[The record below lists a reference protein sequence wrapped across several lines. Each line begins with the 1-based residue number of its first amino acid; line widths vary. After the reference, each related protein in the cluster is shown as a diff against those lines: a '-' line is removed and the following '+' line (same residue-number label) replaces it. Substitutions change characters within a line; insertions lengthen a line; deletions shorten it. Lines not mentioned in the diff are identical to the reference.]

1 MIITGEVRNIIYH
14 NEESHYYILA
24 VDLGD
29 KEVTI
34 TGTFSNL
41 VVDMNYEFHVTEKA
55 HPIYGKQ
62 YVAEAARIIQPSGNK
77 QIQDFLASGLFE
89 GIGDTMA
96 ARIVDAFGQDAL
108 DIMRYNPRRLLEIQ
122 GIGEA
127 TFEKIQASFQSHMEA
142 EDTLFFL
149 SQLGLSVKQSL
160 KIYEAYGPNTID
172 KLKRNPYYL
181 VKDIRGLG
189 FKQVDQ
195 LASKLGFDERS
206 MERVESIII
215 YLLESEAMNGH
226 MFLYHDDL
234 YRMVKEMVG
243 HPEELFETAMTD
255 LTIRGD
261 IFLEVVK
268 EGESAQSQ
276 MMDPRD
282 LHPGKRIIEPFEAAH
297 RIDESTDS
305 PKPVIRVY
313 THQMHLIEVGII
325 REIARIQYG
334 MTKDISFKGNFS
346 KLELTFEQQLA
357 VDMAFDEP
365 MFILTGGPGTGKTT
379 ILRELM
385 LRMEAAEVTFALCAP
400 TGRAASRM
408 EEVIERPASTIH
420 RLLEYQFNEDTN
432 FLHFE
437 RNHENPLDAKVLVV
451 DEVSML
457 DAPLCLK
464 LLEAVRTGSR
474 VIFIGDS
481 NQLPAVGPGNVLADL
496 MASGVIKTCALTQIH
511 RQAQDSLIL
520 LNAHAMLHEGEM
532 FVNQK
537 GRDFFFIQVKQQ
549 RELLDTLLDVV
560 ATRMPKYYGIDP
572 IKDIT
577 VLTPVRGGLL
587 GAENLNLSLQARLNP
602 SKADKI
608 FGRFLP
614 GDKIMQNKNN
624 YTLSWTKAGTLEDG
638 DGIFNGE
645 IGTVELQGK
654 QGMVVLFQDQKR
666 VVYTKELAD
675 DLVLAYAM
683 TIHKSQGN
691 EFDYVVLPMFA
702 MPEPLRSK
710 NLIYTAITRAKKQV
724 TLVGDQQIFT
734 QLVHLD
740 KPIIRNSSLGE
751 RLKRVYSQAK

>member
-1 MIITGEVRNIIYH
+1 MILTGEIRSIIYQ
-14 NEESHYYILA
+14 NEDNHYYILG

-34 TGTFSNL
+34 TGTFSQ
-41 VVDMNYEFHVTEKA
+41 VVLDMLYEFHVIEKE
-55 HPIYGKQ
+55 HPLYGKQ
-62 YVAEAARIIQPSGNK
+62 YVAEASRILKPSNRK
-77 QIQDFLASGLFE
+77 QIQEFLASGLFD

-96 ARIVDAFGQDAL
+96 ARIVEEFGEDAL
-108 DIMRYNPRRLLEIQ
+108 DVMRYNPRRLLDIQ
-122 GIGEA
+122 GIGQA
-127 TFEKIQASFQSHMEA
+127 TFEKIQASFSAHMEA

-160 KIYEAYGPNTID
+160 KIYEAYGAHTTD

-181 VKDIRGLG
+181 IKDVRGLG

-195 LASKLGFDERS
+195 IALRLGFDDRA
-206 MERVESIII
+206 MERIESIIV
-215 YLLESEAMNGH
+215 YLLDSEAMNGH
-226 MFLYHDDL
+226 MYLLRDHLYHMVRDMIGNPDD
-234 YRMVKEMVG
+234 V
-243 HPEELFETAMTD
+243 FDQAITD
-255 LTIRGD
+255 LVLKG
-261 IFLEVVK
+261 
-268 EGESAQSQ
+268 
-276 MMDPRD
+276 D
-282 LHPGKRIIEPFEAAH
+282 LHQETVDGEM
-297 RIDESTDS
+297 
-305 PKPVIRVY
+305 RVY
-313 THQMHLIEVGII
+313 TIGMHRIEIGII

-334 MTKDISFKGNFS
+334 MPKDISFKGNFS

-365 MFILTGGPGTGKTT
+365 IFILTGGPGTGKTT
-379 ILRELM
+379 ILKELM
-385 LRMEAAEVTFALCAP
+385 LRMEAAEVTYALCAP

-408 EEVIERPASTIH
+408 EEVIDRPASTIH
-420 RLLEYQFNEDTN
+420 RLLEYQFNDDTSY
-432 FLHFE
+432 LHFE
-437 RNHENPLDAKVLVV
+437 RNSTNPLEAQVVVV

-464 LLEAVRTGSR
+464 LLEAVKTGTR
-474 VIFIGDS
+474 VMFIGDA

-496 MASGVIKTCALTQIH
+496 MASGAIKTCGLTQIH

-520 LNAHAMLHEGEM
+520 TNAHAMLHDGEM

-549 RELLDTLLDVV
+549 QALLETLLDVV
-560 ATRMPKYYGIDP
+560 STRMPKYYQLEP

-587 GAENLNLSLQARLNP
+587 GAENLNIALQGRLNP

-608 FGRFLP
+608 YGRFLP
-614 GDKIMQNKNN
+614 GDKVMQNKNN
-624 YTLSWTKAGTLEDG
+624 YTLSWTKVGTLEDG
-638 DGIFNGE
+638 TGVFNGE
-645 IGTVELQGK
+645 IGNVEVMGK
-654 QGMVVLFQDQKR
+654 QGMVVLFQDNKR

-675 DLVLAYAM
+675 DLMLAYAM

-724 TLVGDQQIFT
+724 TLIGDQQIFT
-734 QLVHLD
+734 QLVHIN
-740 KPIIRNSSLGE
+740 KPIKRNSSLGE
-751 RLKRVYSQAK
+751 RLRRVYDGVKESSQN